1 MFGLLGK
8 VVKLGKKIFGN
19 ATPVVS
25 RVGGA
30 GVAALAGL
38 LVLKFGIT
46 EDMAAESASA
56 VLTLVTLLVY
66 ALTHKAGSS
75 VTNPSDDAT
84 SGTN

>member
-1 MFGLLGK
+1 MFGLLR
-8 VVKLGKKIFGN
+8 KIVGTLVGQ
-19 ATPVVS
+19 AAPVAS

-38 LVLKFGIT
+38 LVVKLGVT
-46 EDMAAESASA
+46 EDMAAESAAA

-66 ALTHKAGSS
+66 ALTHKAGSK

-84 SGTN
+84 PGRTD

>member
-1 MFGLLGK
+1 MFGLIGK
-8 VVKLGKKIFGN
+8 NVS
-19 ATPVVS
+19 TPNGQAAPVAS
-25 RVGGA
+25 RGGGA

-38 LVLKFGIT
+38 LVIKLGVT

-66 ALTHKAGSS
+66 ALTHKVGSK

-84 SGTN
+84 PGRTD

>member
-1 MFGLLGK
+1 MFGLLR
-8 VVKLGKKIFGN
+8 KIVGTLIGQ
-19 ATPVVS
+19 AAPVAS

-38 LVLKFGIT
+38 LVVKLGVT
-46 EDMAAESASA
+46 EDMAAESAAA

-66 ALTHKAGSS
+66 ALTHKVGSK

-84 SGTN
+84 PGRTD

>member
-1 MFGLLGK
+1 MFGL
-8 VVKLGKKIFGN
+8 FGRIVGTLIGQ
-19 ATPVVS
+19 AAPVAS

-38 LVLKFGIT
+38 LVVKLGVT
-46 EDMAAESASA
+46 EDMAAESAAA

-66 ALTHKAGSS
+66 ALTHKVGSK

-84 SGTN
+84 PGRTD